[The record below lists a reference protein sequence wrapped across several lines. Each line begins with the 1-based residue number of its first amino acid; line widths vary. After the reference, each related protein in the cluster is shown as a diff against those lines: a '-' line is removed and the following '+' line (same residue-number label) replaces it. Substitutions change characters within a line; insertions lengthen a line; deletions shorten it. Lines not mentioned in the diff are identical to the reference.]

1 MMGGS
6 GDTGRTRVRFSADAR
21 AATPAIGKTLEI
33 GIGVLVVALL
43 TSTLYGSVVPGYRTA
58 AGDELA
64 DRSLSRAI
72 AATEKVV
79 PPESDAATATV
90 ELRLPATIRGATYEI
105 HAVGRALELQ
115 HPHPGIG
122 RSVSLAIPERVV
134 SVTGTWRSTE
144 PFHAT
149 ARSAGGKITI
159 SIGGTNE

>member
-1 MMGGS
+1 MTGGK
-6 GDTGRTRVRFSADAR
+6 DDIGRTRSSFSVDAR
-21 AATPAIGKTLEI
+21 AATPAVGKTLEI

-72 AATEKVV
+72 AATERAV
-79 PPESDAATATV
+79 PPPSDAATATV
-90 ELRLPATIRGATYEI
+90 ELQLPATIRGATYEI

-122 RSVSLAIPERVV
+122 RSVPLAIPEHVV

-149 ARSAGGKITI
+149 AQSSGGKITI
-159 SIGGTNE
+159 SIGGTDE